1 MYNSLY
7 QQFRI
12 AAKCRGSQ
20 WQIYLL
26 LAVFALWDRRNAYQP
41 QTEAALAA
49 DSLHSR
55 RVCGLHAK
63 RPPYVNPY
71 YTSASASASISAI
84 CCSFSEDLIVTFCSS
99 TVRFLH
105 FSSIAPI

>member
-7 QQFRI
+7 QQFRM

-41 QTEAALAA
+41 QTEAAFAA

-55 RVCGLHAK
+55 RVCGLHVE
-63 RPPYVNPY
+63 RPPYFSF
-71 YTSASASASISAI
+71 SASASASISAI

>member
-26 LAVFALWDRRNAYQP
+26 LAAFAL
-41 QTEAALAA
+41 
-49 DSLHSR
+49 
-55 RVCGLHAK
+55 CGIGGTPISHRQKLLLQRTACIAGGSVACM
-63 RPPYVNPY
+63 PYFSF
-71 YTSASASASISAI
+71 SASASASISAI